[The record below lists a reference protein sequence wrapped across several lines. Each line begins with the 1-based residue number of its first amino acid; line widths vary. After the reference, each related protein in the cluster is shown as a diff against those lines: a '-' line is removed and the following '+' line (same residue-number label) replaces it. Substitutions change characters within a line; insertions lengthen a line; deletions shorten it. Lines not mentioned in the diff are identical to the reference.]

1 VRSKHVAAIN
11 SKTLRPF
18 IMKNVSRK
26 STLNT
31 DEAAYYDDPK
41 IVAVDHASKLG
52 REFANHH
59 AVDHSRKAGNISATE
74 SPTISALSR
83 RISHFNPTPS
93 ADAGGSRGG
102 WQVTRRSATNREA
115 AKPEGRTVQSA
126 LIWSATLGARL
137 WHVQLV
143 AHAT

>member
-1 VRSKHVAAIN
+1 MVVTLVERGGRVRSKHVAAIN

-74 SPTISALSR
+74 SPTISASSGAPIFGFYLAAVYIYIFIHSKY
-83 RISHFNPTPS
+83 RIY
-93 ADAGGSRGG
+93 
-102 WQVTRRSATNREA
+102 
-115 AKPEGRTVQSA
+115 
-126 LIWSATLGARL
+126 WSNKCGCNEL
-137 WHVQLV
+137 
-143 AHAT
+143 